1 MAEIKILLPAMGE
14 GVTEAKITKWLVK
27 PGDKVEADQ
36 PLVEIATD
44 KVDSE
49 VPSTNAGTVKT
60 LLFGEGDSPQV
71 GQAICILEV
80 EGASTE
86 TLPQPQNQV
95 KIELPKEQIAE
106 NITTPLAEPVQEK
119 PAGMKGYPNYLSPLV
134 RSMAIQEGI
143 GMDEL
148 LKLEGTG
155 LNGRITKDDLLQYL
169 EKKSQKIAEV
179 EAKAKENTLIET
191 TAATADMNT
200 TMATFAHEVIPMDR
214 MRKLIA
220 EHMVRSKQTSAHV
233 ASFIEVDVTNLV
245 NWRETNK
252 ESFQK
257 TYGDKLTLT
266 HLFAQATVAEIKRYP
281 LLNSSVEGDN
291 IILKRDINLGI
302 ATALPNGNLIVPVV
316 KRAETLNLAGL
327 AKHINDLAQRARDNK
342 LKPDEIAAGT
352 FTITNLGSFDTLTG
366 TPIINQP
373 QVAILAIGAVK
384 KRPVVI
390 ETPAGDMIAIR
401 QMCILSLSYD
411 HRVIDGALA
420 GQFLKS
426 LRDRLESFDAKHQ
439 IL

>member
-1 MAEIKILLPAMGE
+1 MAEVKIVLPAMGE

-27 PGDKVEADQ
+27 PGDLVEVDQ

-49 VPSTNAGTVKT
+49 VPSTSKGKVKQ
-60 LLFGEGDSPQV
+60 LLFNEGDSPQV

-80 EGASTE
+80 EG
-86 TLPQPQNQV
+86 V
-95 KIELPKEQIAE
+95 IAE
-106 NITTPLAEPVQEK
+106 GSKTHVAPAEPKSAQKEK
-119 PAGMKGYPNYLSPLV
+119 PIAKPIEITEKAEVKQEIKTLRYLSPLV
-134 RSMAIQEGI
+134 RSMAKQENI
-143 GMDEL
+143 ALEEL
-148 LKLEGTG
+148 ENIEGTG
-155 LNGRITKDDLLQYL
+155 LDGRITKDDLLKYI
-169 EKKSQKIAEV
+169 ENRSNRISQIEA
-179 EAKAKENTLIET
+179 EAKERLQTET
-191 TAATADMNT
+191 PIQYTSSTDTNISVL
-200 TMATFAHEVIPMDR
+200 AHEVVPMDR

-252 ESFQK
+252 DKFQK
-257 TYGDKLTLT
+257 TYGDKITLT
-266 HLFAQATVAEIKRYP
+266 HLFAQATIAEVKRYP

-291 IILKRDINLGI
+291 IILKRDVNLGI

-316 KRAETLNLAGL
+316 KRAETLNLIGI
-327 AKHINDLAQRARDNK
+327 AKSINDLAQRARDNK
-342 LKPDEIAAGT
+342 LKPDEIVGGT

-390 ETPAGDMIAIR
+390 ETPSGDMIAIR
-401 QMCILSLSYD
+401 HICILSLSYD

-426 LRDRLESFDAKHQ
+426 LRNRLESFSSSD
-439 IL
+439 I

>member
-1 MAEIKILLPAMGE
+1 MAEVKIVLPAMGE

-27 PGDKVEADQ
+27 PGDLVEVDQ

-49 VPSTNAGTVKT
+49 VPSTSKGKVKQ
-60 LLFGEGDSPQV
+60 LLFNEGDSPQV
-71 GQAICILEV
+71 GQPICILEE
-80 EGASTE
+80 EGVSAEGSKTHVAS
-86 TLPQPQNQV
+86 
-95 KIELPKEQIAE
+95 
-106 NITTPLAEPVQEK
+106 AEPKSAQKEK
-119 PAGMKGYPNYLSPLV
+119 PVVKPIEITEKAEVKQEIKTLRYLSPLV
-134 RSMAIQEGI
+134 RSMAKQENI
-143 GMDEL
+143 SIEEL
-148 LKLEGTG
+148 EKIEGTG
-155 LNGRITKDDLLQYL
+155 LDGRITKDDLLKYI
-169 EKKSQKIAEV
+169 ENRSNRISQIEA
-179 EAKAKENTLIET
+179 EAKERIQIET
-191 TAATADMNT
+191 PIQYTSSTDTNSSVL
-200 TMATFAHEVIPMDR
+200 AHEVVPMDR

-233 ASFIEVDVTNLV
+233 ASFIEVDVTNMV
-245 NWRETNK
+245 NWRDANK
-252 ESFQK
+252 DKFQK

-266 HLFAQATVAEIKRYP
+266 HLFAQATVAEVKRYP

-291 IILKRDINLGI
+291 IILKRDVNLGI

-316 KRAETLNLAGL
+316 KRAETLNLIGI
-327 AKHINDLAQRARDNK
+327 AKSINDLAQRARNNK
-342 LKPDEIAAGT
+342 LKPDEIVGGT

-390 ETPAGDMIAIR
+390 ETPSGDMIAIR
-401 QMCILSLSYD
+401 HICILSLSYD

-426 LRDRLESFDAKHQ
+426 LRDRLENFTPSE
-439 IL
+439 I

>member
-1 MAEIKILLPAMGE
+1 MAEVKIILPAMGE

-27 PGDKVEADQ
+27 PGDLVEVDQ

-49 VPSTNAGTVKT
+49 VPSTSEGKVKQ
-60 LLFGEGDSPQV
+60 LLFNEGDSPQV
-71 GQAICILEV
+71 GQTICILEV
-80 EGASTE
+80 EGANEEESRT
-86 TLPQPQNQV
+86 N
-95 KIELPKEQIAE
+95 IAS
-106 NITTPLAEPVQEK
+106 AEPKSAQKEK
-119 PAGMKGYPNYLSPLV
+119 PVAKPTEITEKAEVKQEIKTLRYLSPLV
-134 RSMAIQEGI
+134 RSMAKQENI
-143 GMDEL
+143 THEEL
-148 LKLEGTG
+148 EKIEGTG
-155 LNGRITKDDLLQYL
+155 LDGRITKDDLLKYI
-169 EKKSQKIAEV
+169 ENRSNRISQIEA
-179 EAKAKENTLIET
+179 EAKERIQTET
-191 TAATADMNT
+191 PIQYTSSSDTNSSVL
-200 TMATFAHEVIPMDR
+200 AHEVVPMDR

-245 NWRETNK
+245 NWRDANK
-252 ESFQK
+252 DKFQK
-257 TYGDKLTLT
+257 TYGEKLTLT
-266 HLFAQATVAEIKRYP
+266 HLFAQATIAEVKRYP

-291 IILKRDINLGI
+291 IILKRDVNLGI

-316 KRAETLNLAGL
+316 KRAETLNLIGI
-327 AKHINDLAQRARDNK
+327 AKSINDLAQRARDNK
-342 LKPDEIAAGT
+342 LKPEEIVGGT

-390 ETPAGDMIAIR
+390 ETPSGDMIAIR
-401 QMCILSLSYD
+401 QICILSLSYD

-426 LRDRLESFDAKHQ
+426 LRDRLESFTSSD
-439 IL
+439 I

>member
-1 MAEIKILLPAMGE
+1 MAEVKIVLPAMGE

-27 PGDKVEADQ
+27 PGDLVEVDQ

-49 VPSTNAGTVKT
+49 VPSTSKGKVKQ
-60 LLFGEGDSPQV
+60 LLFNEGDSPQV

-80 EGASTE
+80 EG
-86 TLPQPQNQV
+86 V
-95 KIELPKEQIAE
+95 IAE
-106 NITTPLAEPVQEK
+106 GSKTHVAPAEPKSAQKEK
-119 PAGMKGYPNYLSPLV
+119 PIAKPIEITEKAEVKQEIKTLRYLSPLV
-134 RSMAIQEGI
+134 RSMAKQENI
-143 GMDEL
+143 ALEEL
-148 LKLEGTG
+148 ENIEGTG
-155 LNGRITKDDLLQYL
+155 LDGRITKDDLLKYI
-169 EKKSQKIAEV
+169 ENRSNRISQIEA
-179 EAKAKENTLIET
+179 EAKERLQTET
-191 TAATADMNT
+191 PIQYTSSTDTNISVL
-200 TMATFAHEVIPMDR
+200 AHEVVPMDR

-252 ESFQK
+252 DKFQK
-257 TYGDKLTLT
+257 TYGDKITLT
-266 HLFAQATVAEIKRYP
+266 HLFAQATIAEVKRYP

-291 IILKRDINLGI
+291 IILKRDVNLGI

-316 KRAETLNLAGL
+316 KRAETLNLIGI
-327 AKHINDLAQRARDNK
+327 AKSINDLAQRARDNK
-342 LKPDEIAAGT
+342 LKPDEIVGGT

-390 ETPAGDMIAIR
+390 ETPSGDMIAIR
-401 QMCILSLSYD
+401 HICILSLSYD

-426 LRDRLESFDAKHQ
+426 LRNRLENFTPSE
-439 IL
+439 I

>member
-1 MAEIKILLPAMGE
+1 MAEVKIVLPAMGE

-27 PGDKVEADQ
+27 PGDLVEVDQ

-49 VPSTNAGTVKT
+49 VPSTSKGKVKQ
-60 LLFGEGDSPQV
+60 LLFNEGDSPQV

-80 EGASTE
+80 EG
-86 TLPQPQNQV
+86 V
-95 KIELPKEQIAE
+95 IAE
-106 NITTPLAEPVQEK
+106 GSKTHVAPAEPKSAQKEK
-119 PAGMKGYPNYLSPLV
+119 PIAKPIEITEKAEVKQEIKTLRYLSPLV
-134 RSMAIQEGI
+134 RSMAKQENI
-143 GMDEL
+143 ALEEL
-148 LKLEGTG
+148 ENIEGTG
-155 LNGRITKDDLLQYL
+155 LDGRITKDDLLKYI
-169 EKKSQKIAEV
+169 ENRSNRISQIEA
-179 EAKAKENTLIET
+179 EAKERLQTET
-191 TAATADMNT
+191 PIQYTSSTDTNISVL
-200 TMATFAHEVIPMDR
+200 AHEVVPMDR

-252 ESFQK
+252 DKFQK
-257 TYGDKLTLT
+257 TYGDKITLT
-266 HLFAQATVAEIKRYP
+266 HLFAQATIAEVKRYP

-291 IILKRDINLGI
+291 IILKRDVNLGI

-316 KRAETLNLAGL
+316 KRAETLNLIGI
-327 AKHINDLAQRARDNK
+327 AKSINDLAQRARDNK
-342 LKPDEIAAGT
+342 LKPDEIVGGT

-390 ETPAGDMIAIR
+390 ETPSGDMIAIR
-401 QMCILSLSYD
+401 HICILSLSYD

-426 LRDRLESFDAKHQ
+426 
-439 IL
+439 

>member
-1 MAEIKILLPAMGE
+1 MAEVKILLPAMGE

-27 PGDKVEADQ
+27 PGDQVEEDQ

-49 VPSTNAGTVKT
+49 VPSTSKGKVKQ
-60 LLFGEGDSPQV
+60 LLFNEGNSPQI
-71 GQAICILEV
+71 GQAICLLEV
-80 EGASTE
+80 EGLSTE
-86 TLPQPQNQV
+86 ESQSPATPS
-95 KIELPKEQIAE
+95 ELKSTSKEKPK
-106 NITTPLAEPVQEK
+106 TTPIEIIEKSEVKQESK
-119 PAGMKGYPNYLSPLV
+119 TLRYLSPLV
-134 RSMAIQEGI
+134 RSMAKQEDI
-143 GMDEL
+143 TIEEL
-148 LKLEGTG
+148 EKIEGTG
-155 LNGRITKDDLLQYL
+155 LDGRITKDDLLKYI
-169 EKKSQKIAEV
+169 ENRSKRISQIEA
-179 EAKAKENTLIET
+179 EAKERIQTET
-191 TAATADMNT
+191 PILTSTPSDTASNVL
-200 TMATFAHEVIPMDR
+200 AHEIVPMDR

-245 NWRETNK
+245 NWREANK
-252 ESFQK
+252 DKFAK
-257 TYGDKLTLT
+257 AYGEKLTLT
-266 HLFAQATVAEIKRYP
+266 HLFAQATVAEVKRYP

-291 IILKRDINLGI
+291 IILKRDVNLGI

-316 KRAETLNLAGL
+316 KRAETLNLIGI
-327 AKHINDLAQRARDNK
+327 AKGINNLAQRARDNK
-342 LKPDEIAAGT
+342 LKPDEIVGGT

-401 QMCILSLSYD
+401 QICILSLSYD

-426 LRDRLESFDAKHQ
+426 LRDKLESFSLAD
-439 IL
+439 I

>member
-1 MAEIKILLPAMGE
+1 MAEVKIVLPAMGE

-27 PGDKVEADQ
+27 PGDLVEVDQ

-49 VPSTNAGTVKT
+49 VPSTSKGKVKQ
-60 LLFGEGDSPQV
+60 LLFNEGDSPQV

-80 EGASTE
+80 EG
-86 TLPQPQNQV
+86 V
-95 KIELPKEQIAE
+95 IAE
-106 NITTPLAEPVQEK
+106 GSKTHVSPAEPKSAQKEK
-119 PAGMKGYPNYLSPLV
+119 PVAKPIEIKEKAEVKQEIKTLRYLSPLV
-134 RSMAIQEGI
+134 RSMAKQENI
-143 GMDEL
+143 ALEEL
-148 LKLEGTG
+148 EKIEGTG
-155 LNGRITKDDLLQYL
+155 LDGRITKDDLLKYI
-169 EKKSQKIAEV
+169 ENRSNRISQIEA
-179 EAKAKENTLIET
+179 EAKERIQTET
-191 TAATADMNT
+191 PIQYTSPTDTNSSVL
-200 TMATFAHEVIPMDR
+200 AHEVVPMDR

-220 EHMVRSKQTSAHV
+220 DHMVRSKQTSAHV
-233 ASFIEVDVTNLV
+233 ASFIEVDVTNMV

-252 ESFQK
+252 DKFQK

-266 HLFAQATVAEIKRYP
+266 HLFAQATIAEVKRYP

-291 IILKRDINLGI
+291 IILKRDVNLGI

-316 KRAETLNLAGL
+316 KRAETLNLIGI
-327 AKHINDLAQRARDNK
+327 AKSINDLAQRARDNK
-342 LKPDEIAAGT
+342 LKPDEIVGGT

-390 ETPAGDMIAIR
+390 ETPSGDMIAIR
-401 QMCILSLSYD
+401 HICILSLSYD

-426 LRDRLESFDAKHQ
+426 LRDRLENFTPSE
-439 IL
+439 I

>member
-1 MAEIKILLPAMGE
+1 MAEVKIVLPAMGE

-27 PGDKVEADQ
+27 PGDLVEVDQ

-49 VPSTNAGTVKT
+49 VPSTSKGKVKQ
-60 LLFGEGDSPQV
+60 LLFNEGDSPQV

-80 EGASTE
+80 EG
-86 TLPQPQNQV
+86 V
-95 KIELPKEQIAE
+95 IAE
-106 NITTPLAEPVQEK
+106 GSKTHVAPAEPKSAQKEK
-119 PAGMKGYPNYLSPLV
+119 PIAKPIEITEKAEVKQEIKTLRYLSPLV
-134 RSMAIQEGI
+134 RSMAKQENI
-143 GMDEL
+143 ALEEL
-148 LKLEGTG
+148 ENIEGTG
-155 LNGRITKDDLLQYL
+155 LDGRITKDDLLKYI
-169 EKKSQKIAEV
+169 ENRSNRISQIEA
-179 EAKAKENTLIET
+179 EAKERLQTET
-191 TAATADMNT
+191 PIQYTSSTDTNISVL
-200 TMATFAHEVIPMDR
+200 AHEVVPMDR

-233 ASFIEVDVTNLV
+233 ASFIEVDVTNIV
-245 NWRETNK
+245 SWRDANK
-252 ESFQK
+252 DKFQK
-257 TYGDKLTLT
+257 THGEKLTLT
-266 HLFAQATVAEIKRYP
+266 HLFAQATVAEVKRYP

-291 IILKRDINLGI
+291 IILKRDVNLGI

-316 KRAETLNLAGL
+316 KRAETLNLIGI
-327 AKHINDLAQRARDNK
+327 AKSINDLAQRARDNK
-342 LKPDEIAAGT
+342 LKPDEIAGGT

-401 QMCILSLSYD
+401 QICILSLSYD

-426 LRDRLESFDAKHQ
+426 LRNRLESFSSSD
-439 IL
+439 I

>member
-1 MAEIKILLPAMGE
+1 MAEVKIVLPAMGE

-27 PGDKVEADQ
+27 PGDLVEVDQ

-49 VPSTNAGTVKT
+49 VPSTSKGKVKQ
-60 LLFGEGDSPQV
+60 LLFNEGDSPQV
-71 GQAICILEV
+71 GQTICILEV
-80 EGASTE
+80 EGANAEESRT
-86 TLPQPQNQV
+86 N
-95 KIELPKEQIAE
+95 IAS
-106 NITTPLAEPVQEK
+106 AEPKSAQKEK
-119 PAGMKGYPNYLSPLV
+119 PIAKPIEITEKAEVKQEIKTLRYLSPLV
-134 RSMAIQEGI
+134 RSMAKQENI
-143 GMDEL
+143 ALEEL
-148 LKLEGTG
+148 EKIEGTG
-155 LNGRITKDDLLQYL
+155 LDGRITKDDLLKYI
-169 EKKSQKIAEV
+169 ENRSNRISQIEA
-179 EAKAKENTLIET
+179 EAKERIQTET
-191 TAATADMNT
+191 PIQYTSSTDTNSSVL
-200 TMATFAHEVIPMDR
+200 AHEVVPMDR

-252 ESFQK
+252 DKFQK

-266 HLFAQATVAEIKRYP
+266 HLFAQATIAEVKRYP

-291 IILKRDINLGI
+291 IILKRDVNLGI

-316 KRAETLNLAGL
+316 KRAETLNLIGI
-327 AKHINDLAQRARDNK
+327 AKSINDLAQRARDNK
-342 LKPDEIAAGT
+342 LKPDEIVGGT

-390 ETPAGDMIAIR
+390 ETPSGDMIAIR
-401 QMCILSLSYD
+401 QICILSLSYD

-426 LRDRLESFDAKHQ
+426 LRDRLENFTPSE
-439 IL
+439 I

>member
-1 MAEIKILLPAMGE
+1 MAEVKIVLPAMGE

-27 PGDKVEADQ
+27 PGDLVEVDQ

-49 VPSTNAGTVKT
+49 VPSTSKGKVKQ
-60 LLFGEGDSPQV
+60 LLFNEGDSPQV

-80 EGASTE
+80 EG
-86 TLPQPQNQV
+86 V
-95 KIELPKEQIAE
+95 IAE
-106 NITTPLAEPVQEK
+106 GSKTHVAPAEPKSAQKEK
-119 PAGMKGYPNYLSPLV
+119 PIAKPIEITEKAEVKQEIKTLRYLSPLV
-134 RSMAIQEGI
+134 RSMAKQENI
-143 GMDEL
+143 ALEEL
-148 LKLEGTG
+148 ENIEGTG
-155 LNGRITKDDLLQYL
+155 LDGRITKDDLLKYI
-169 EKKSQKIAEV
+169 ENRSNRISQIEA
-179 EAKAKENTLIET
+179 EAKERLQTET
-191 TAATADMNT
+191 PIQYTSSTDTNISVL
-200 TMATFAHEVIPMDR
+200 AHEVVPMDR

-252 ESFQK
+252 DKFQK
-257 TYGDKLTLT
+257 TYGDKITLT
-266 HLFAQATVAEIKRYP
+266 HLFAQATIAEVKRYP

-291 IILKRDINLGI
+291 IILKRDVNLGI

-316 KRAETLNLAGL
+316 KRAETLNLIGI
-327 AKHINDLAQRARDNK
+327 AKSINDLAQRARDNK
-342 LKPDEIAAGT
+342 LKPDEIVGGT

-390 ETPAGDMIAIR
+390 ETPSGDMIAIR
-401 QMCILSLSYD
+401 HICILSLSYD

-426 LRDRLESFDAKHQ
+426 LRDRLENFTPSE
-439 IL
+439 I